1 MEFDE
6 VALTNWIN
14 LCSEEGLMRESG
26 ASNDELE
33 SMRIQIIT
41 GMVDL
46 LPGLSSI
53 QRSSLL
59 VTLVGGEF
67 AAADTPLPSTMSEQ
81 DRMMLSLLLSL
92 AEGEVRIQ
100 GDSQSVDASDPIEHD
115 NNSVTTMSECVS
127 DVCED

>member
-92 AEGEVRIQ
+92 ADGEVRIQ
-100 GDSQSVDASDPIEHD
+100 GDSQSVDMSDPIEND
-115 NNSVTTMSECVS
+115 NNNDSLSECVS

>member
-14 LCSEEGLMRESG
+14 LCSEEGVMRESG
-26 ASNDELE
+26 ASNNELE
-33 SMRIQIIT
+33 SKRIQIIT

-46 LPGLSSI
+46 LPWLSSI

-100 GDSQSVDASDPIEHD
+100 GDSQSVDMSDPIEHE
-115 NNSVTTMSECVS
+115 NNNDSLSECVS

>member
-14 LCSEEGLMRESG
+14 LCSEEGVMRESG

-33 SMRIQIIT
+33 SKRIQIIT
-41 GMVDL
+41 GMVNL

-100 GDSQSVDASDPIEHD
+100 GDSQSVDMSDPIEH
-115 NNSVTTMSECVS
+115 NNNNDSISECVS

>member
-1 MEFDE
+1 MEFDQE
-6 VALTNWIN
+6 ALTNWTN
-14 LCSEEGLMRESG
+14 LCTEEGIRRQSG
-26 ASNDELE
+26 ASNDDLKA
-33 SMRIQIIT
+33 MRIQIIM

-46 LPGLSSI
+46 LPGLSLI

-100 GDSQSVDASDPIEHD
+100 GDSQSLDMSDPIEHD

>member
-14 LCSEEGLMRESG
+14 LCSEEGVMRESG
-26 ASNDELE
+26 ASNNELE
-33 SMRIQIIT
+33 SKRIQIIT

-46 LPGLSSI
+46 LPWLSSI

-92 AEGEVRIQ
+92 ADGEVRIQ
-100 GDSQSVDASDPIEHD
+100 GDSQSVDMSDPIEHD

>member
-14 LCSEEGLMRESG
+14 LCSEERVMRESG
-26 ASNDELE
+26 ASNNELE
-33 SMRIQIIT
+33 SKRIQIIT

-46 LPGLSSI
+46 LPWLSSI

-100 GDSQSVDASDPIEHD
+100 GDSQSVDMSDPIEND
-115 NNSVTTMSECVS
+115 NNNDSLSECVS

>member
-14 LCSEEGLMRESG
+14 LCSEEGVMRESG

-33 SMRIQIIT
+33 SKRIQIIT
-41 GMVDL
+41 GMVNL

-100 GDSQSVDASDPIEHD
+100 GDSQSVDMSDPIEND

>member
-14 LCSEEGLMRESG
+14 LCSEEGVMRESG
-26 ASNDELE
+26 ASNNELE
-33 SMRIQIIT
+33 SKRIQIIT

-100 GDSQSVDASDPIEHD
+100 GDSQSVDMSDPIEND
-115 NNSVTTMSECVS
+115 NNNDSLSECVS

>member
-26 ASNDELE
+26 ASNNELE
-33 SMRIQIIT
+33 SKRIQIIT

-92 AEGEVRIQ
+92 ADGEVRIH
-100 GDSQSVDASDPIEHD
+100 GDSQSVDMSDPIEND

>member
-14 LCSEEGLMRESG
+14 LCSEEGVMRESG
-26 ASNDELE
+26 ASNDELKA
-33 SMRIQIIT
+33 MRIQIIM

-46 LPGLSSI
+46 LPGLSLI

-59 VTLVGGEF
+59 VTLVSGEF
-67 AAADTPLPSTMSEQ
+67 AAADTPLPSTMSDQ
-81 DRMMLSLLLSL
+81 DRIALSAILSL
-92 AEGEVRIQ
+92 GQVQIQ
-100 GDSQSVDASDPIEHD
+100 GQIQSVDVSDPIEHD

>member
-14 LCSEEGLMRESG
+14 LCSEERVMRESG
-26 ASNDELE
+26 ASNNELE
-33 SMRIQIIT
+33 SKRIQIIT

-46 LPGLSSI
+46 LPWLSSI

-100 GDSQSVDASDPIEHD
+100 GDSQSVDMSDPIEHE
-115 NNSVTTMSECVS
+115 NNNDSLSECVS

>member
-46 LPGLSSI
+46 LPGLSPI

-67 AAADTPLPSTMSEQ
+67 AAAETPLPSTMSEQ

-92 AEGEVRIQ
+92 ADEEVRIQ
-100 GDSQSVDASDPIEHD
+100 GDSQSVDMSDPIEHD
-115 NNSVTTMSECVS
+115 NNNDSVSECVS

>member
-1 MEFDE
+1 MDFDE

-14 LCSEEGLMRESG
+14 LCSEEGVMRENG
-26 ASNDELE
+26 ASNNELE
-33 SMRIQIIT
+33 SKRIQIIT

-100 GDSQSVDASDPIEHD
+100 GDSQSVDMSDPIEHD

>member
-46 LPGLSSI
+46 LPGLSPI

-92 AEGEVRIQ
+92 ADGEVRIQ
-100 GDSQSVDASDPIEHD
+100 GDSQSVDMSDPIEND
-115 NNSVTTMSECVS
+115 NNNDSLSECVS

>member
-26 ASNDELE
+26 ASNDELKA
-33 SMRIQIIT
+33 MRIQIIM

-46 LPGLSSI
+46 LPGLSLI

-59 VTLVGGEF
+59 VTLVSGEF
-67 AAADTPLPSTMSEQ
+67 AAADTPLPSTMSDQ

-92 AEGEVRIQ
+92 ADGEVRIQ
-100 GDSQSVDASDPIEHD
+100 GDSQSVDMSDPIEHD

>member
-46 LPGLSSI
+46 LPWLSSI

-100 GDSQSVDASDPIEHD
+100 GDSQSVDMSDPIEND
-115 NNSVTTMSECVS
+115 NNNDSLSECVS

>member
-14 LCSEEGLMRESG
+14 LCSEEGVMRESG
-26 ASNDELE
+26 ASNNELE

-100 GDSQSVDASDPIEHD
+100 GDSQSVDMSDPIEND

>member
-46 LPGLSSI
+46 LPGLSPI

-67 AAADTPLPSTMSEQ
+67 AAAETPLPSTMSEQ

-100 GDSQSVDASDPIEHD
+100 GDSQSVDMSDPIEND
-115 NNSVTTMSECVS
+115 NNNDSLSECVS

>member
-14 LCSEEGLMRESG
+14 LCSEERVMRESG
-26 ASNDELE
+26 ALNNELE
-33 SMRIQIIT
+33 SKRIQIIT
-41 GMVDL
+41 GMVNL

-92 AEGEVRIQ
+92 ADGEVRIQ
-100 GDSQSVDASDPIEHD
+100 GDSQSVDMSDPIEHD

>member
-6 VALTNWIN
+6 VALTSWIN
-14 LCSEEGLMRESG
+14 LCSEERVRRESG
-26 ASNDELE
+26 ASNDELK
-33 SMRIQIIT
+33 SMRILIIM

-59 VTLVGGEF
+59 VTLVSGDF
-67 AAADTPLPSTMSEQ
+67 AAADTSLPSTMSDQ
-81 DRMMLSLLLSL
+81 DRMALSALLSL
-92 AEGEVRIQ
+92 GQEQIQ
-100 GDSQSVDASDPIEHD
+100 GQGQSVDVSDPIEHD
-115 NNSVTTMSECVS
+115 NNNDSVSECVS

>member
-1 MEFDE
+1 MEFNE

-14 LCSEEGLMRESG
+14 LCSEERVMRENG
-26 ASNDELE
+26 ASNNELE

-100 GDSQSVDASDPIEHD
+100 GDSQSLDMSDPIEHD
-115 NNSVTTMSECVS
+115 NNSVTIMSECVS

>member
-92 AEGEVRIQ
+92 ADGEVRIQ
-100 GDSQSVDASDPIEHD
+100 GDSQSVDMSDPIEND